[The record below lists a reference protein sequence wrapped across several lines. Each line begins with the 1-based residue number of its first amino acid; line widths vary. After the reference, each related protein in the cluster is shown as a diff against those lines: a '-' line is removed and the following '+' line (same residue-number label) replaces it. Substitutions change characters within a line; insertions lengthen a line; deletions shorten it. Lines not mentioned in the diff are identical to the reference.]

1 MKQDMIPL
9 LNYIIKLSNLSWLD
23 VYFIWREQKLN
34 LEPPARCADV
44 HPAASPASGR
54 QRCCKMLAAK
64 LVRQSKKFKGNTVLF
79 HTVGLLIWIKS
90 LLCPITEGIYSAPS
104 EPVGLRPAVSQALS
118 TTPQDRDFN
127 VSCAGT
133 AIKYKLAEL

>member
-34 LEPPARCADV
+34 LEPPARSADV

-54 QRCCKMLAAK
+54 RRCGKILVAK
-64 LVRQSKKFKGNTVLF
+64 LVRSSKKFKGNDVPF
-79 HTVGLLIWIKS
+79 HTVGLLIRIKS

-104 EPVGLRPAVSQALS
+104 
-118 TTPQDRDFN
+118 
-127 VSCAGT
+127 
-133 AIKYKLAEL
+133 